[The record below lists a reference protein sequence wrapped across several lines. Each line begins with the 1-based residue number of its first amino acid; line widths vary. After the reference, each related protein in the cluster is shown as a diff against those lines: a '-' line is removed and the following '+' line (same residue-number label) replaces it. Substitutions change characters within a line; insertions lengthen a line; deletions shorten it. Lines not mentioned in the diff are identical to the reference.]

1 MHLGIAL
8 PFGDIGGD
16 GPIVRE
22 FAQLAEAEG
31 YEGLTLADH
40 VLGGNPANPA
50 SGRAGG
56 LGLFHDP
63 FVAFGFIAACT
74 KKVELSTQVLIL
86 AQRQTVLVAKQA
98 ASLAVLTAARSRSA
112 TAVAWKEMGSA

>member
-8 PFGDIGGD
+8 PYGDIGGD

-22 FAQLAEAEG
+22 YAELAEAEG
-31 YEGLTLADH
+31 YDGLTLADH

-56 LGLFHDP
+56 PGLFHHPVPVFRFLASSPKDGERFSP
-63 FVAFGFIAACT
+63 
-74 KKVELSTQVLIL
+74 VLIL
-86 AQRQTVLVAKQA
+86 APRPTVAVGKQA
-98 ASLAVLTAARSRSA
+98 R
-112 TAVAWKEMGSA
+112 

>member
-22 FAQLAEAEG
+22 FAELAEAEG
-31 YEGLTLADH
+31 YQGLTLADH

-86 AQRQTVLVAKQA
+86 AQRQTVLVAK
-98 ASLAVLTAARSRSA
+98 
-112 TAVAWKEMGSA
+112 

>member
-22 FAQLAEAEG
+22 FAELAEAEG

-40 VLGGNPANPA
+40 VLGGNPANP
-50 SGRAGG
+50 
-56 LGLFHDP
+56 P
-63 FVAFGFIAACT
+63 AA
-74 KKVELSTQVLIL
+74 
-86 AQRQTVLVAKQA
+86 VLV
-98 ASLAVLTAARSRSA
+98 
-112 TAVAWKEMGSA
+112 GSAYSTTPSWRSVSSLPARKRSNSPPRC

>member
-22 FAQLAEAEG
+22 FAELAEAEG
-31 YEGLTLADH
+31 YEVLTLADH

-56 LGLFHDP
+56 FGLFHDP
-63 FVAFGFIAACT
+63 FVAF
-74 KKVELSTQVLIL
+74 V
-86 AQRQTVLVAKQA
+86 
-98 ASLAVLTAARSRSA
+98 SLLPARKRSN
-112 TAVAWKEMGSA
+112 SPLRY

>member
-16 GPIVRE
+16 GGIVRE
-22 FAQLAEAEG
+22 FAELAEAEG
-31 YEGLTLADH
+31 YDGLTLADH

-50 SGRAGG
+50 SGRAGA

-63 FVAFGFIAACT
+63 FVAFGFIAP
-74 KKVELSTQVLIL
+74 
-86 AQRQTVLVAKQA
+86 
-98 ASLAVLTAARSRSA
+98 ARKRSNSRPRC
-112 TAVAWKEMGSA
+112 